1 MKLTVAGIKIKITQA
16 IEDHLHKKIE
26 KSLKSL
32 PESAD
37 VHVALTVEKNRHFA
51 EVTVKDKGYTV
62 HGESETDGGGFNDLY
77 TAMDEAVDKTE
88 KQLKKHKDRTK
99 SLKMK
104 QNIAEKDKQVDWS
117 INKPTF
123 LFNL

>member
-37 VHVALTVEKNRHFA
+37 VHIALTVEKHRHFA
-51 EVTVKDKGYTV
+51 EVTVKDKGYHRAWRIRNDGSV
-62 HGESETDGGGFNDLY
+62 HCHG
-77 TAMDEAVDKTE
+77 
-88 KQLKKHKDRTK
+88 
-99 SLKMK
+99 
-104 QNIAEKDKQVDWS
+104 
-117 INKPTF
+117 
-123 LFNL
+123 

>member
-37 VHVALTVEKNRHFA
+37 VHVALTVEKHRHFA
-51 EVTVKDKGYTV
+51 EVTVKEKGIPCMGNPKPMICTPPWMKPWRRQKN
-62 HGESETDGGGFNDLY
+62 SSKNIKTDPKL
-77 TAMDEAVDKTE
+77 
-88 KQLKKHKDRTK
+88 LK
-99 SLKMK
+99 
-104 QNIAEKDKQVDWS
+104 
-117 INKPTF
+117 
-123 LFNL
+123 

>member
-37 VHVALTVEKNRHFA
+37 VHVALTVEKHRHFA
-51 EVTVKDKGYTV
+51 EVTVKDTRYTV
-62 HGESETDGGGFNDLY
+62 HGESETTDLY
-77 TAMDEAVDKTE
+77 TAMDEAVEKAE
-88 KQLKKHKDRTK
+88 KQLKKHRDRSKT
-99 SLKMK
+99 LKIK
-104 QNIAEKDKQVDWS
+104 QNVAEKDKQSD
-117 INKPTF
+117 
-123 LFNL
+123 

>member
-1 MKLTVAGIKIKITQA
+1 MKLTVAGIKIKMSQG

-37 VHVALTVEKNRHFA
+37 VHVALTVEKYRHFA

-62 HGESETDGGGFNDLY
+62 HGESETDDLY
-77 TAMDEAVDKTE
+77 TAMDEAVEKAE
-88 KQLKKHKDRTK
+88 KQLKKHKDRSKT
-99 SLKMK
+99 LKIK
-104 QNIAEKDKQVDWS
+104 QNVAEKDREVD
-117 INKPTF
+117 
-123 LFNL
+123 

>member
-1 MKLTVAGIKIKITQA
+1 MKLTVAGLKIKITQA

-37 VHVALTVEKNRHFA
+37 VHVALTVEKYRHFA

-62 HGESETDGGGFNDLY
+62 HGESETDDLY
-77 TAMDEAVDKTE
+77 TAMDEAVERAE
-88 KQLKKHKDRTK
+88 KQLKKHKDRSK
-99 SLKMK
+99 SLKLK
-104 QNIAEKDKQVDWS
+104 QSVEEKDRQVD
-117 INKPTF
+117 
-123 LFNL
+123 